1 MKCHHLCEIQR
12 KKNAKWWNGEY
23 LERSATLVA
32 NYTTLLLT
40 SDEFFLPFHPCLV
53 FRMETP
59 IVATAL
65 DSDQD
70 WQVVVSTFLAF
81 RDETMSVRP

>member
-1 MKCHHLCEIQR
+1 VRFNE
-12 KKNAKWWNGEY
+12 KNAKWWNGEY

-32 NYTTLLLT
+32 NYATLLFT
-40 SDEFFLPFHPCLV
+40 SDEFFLALHPSLV
-53 FRMETP
+53 FRTETP

-70 WQVVVSTFLAF
+70 WQVLFPRFLLF
-81 RDETMSVRP
+81 TMKR